1 MPVWGWILIGIAAAI
16 VIGVV
21 IAVPTVR
28 TRRLKGRFGSEYD
41 RTVED
46 ADSRRAAEADLR
58 DRERRRQELDIRPLQ
73 PEARESYLEQWRS
86 TQESFVDDPRGAVI
100 EADNLVL
107 SVMRARGYPVD
118 DFDRRADDISV
129 DYPDLVGNFRA
140 AHAIAQRQSSGTVT
154 TEELRQAMRHYRALF
169 DELLEA
175 DVAERVRVH

>member
-46 ADSRRAAEADLR
+46 AESRRVAEAELR
-58 DRERRRQELDIRPLQ
+58 ERERRRQELDIRPLE

-118 DFDRRADDISV
+118 D
-129 DYPDLVGNFRA
+129 L
-140 AHAIAQRQSSGTVT
+140 
-154 TEELRQAMRHYRALF
+154 
-169 DELLEA
+169 
-175 DVAERVRVH
+175 